1 LKTLLL
7 FLSIFTYLSAHNCK
21 DRFFNINSSEKTELS
36 DFLSEII
43 NYCSL
48 NLVVDETTQRKLYKI
63 SNEIHI
69 VDKQLDEVLKI
80 VLSENNL
87 FYTLNDDVLKVGY
100 VKTETFSLDY
110 ISSIRSG
117 NSKTD
122 ISIGSDS
129 EDGKSS
135 VGSTIETNS
144 EFDFWDNLKKEI
156 SQLLERPEDEFKS
169 VEPIINKKAGLITVS
184 GTLKQLK
191 RVEEY
196 LEKIQ
201 HRLFK
206 QVLIDVNILSVS
218 LKKSSQTG
226 INWDSFYNSLQTDG
240 TKVVT
245 SSSISQIISFL
256 KKNGNV
262 KSISNPKIV
271 AINNQ
276 PALISVGNEYFYK
289 LNSSETRESSS
300 TSSTIIK
307 DSSVIKSIFAG
318 ILLDITAEISENEKI
333 TISVNPSI
341 SEATD
346 INFLNTEK
354 TIPPDLTKKQLSTV
368 ITVKNGEKA
377 IIGGLI
383 TKAQIEKEDS
393 VPLLSHLPFFG
404 KIFLSKE
411 KSFLSEEL
419 VIVITP
425 KILD

>member
-1 LKTLLL
+1 MKTLLI
-7 FLSIFTYLSAHNCK
+7 FLSIFTYLSAHNCE

-48 NLVVDETTQRKLYKI
+48 NLVVDETTQKKLYKI
-63 SNEIHI
+63 SSEIHI
-69 VDKQLDEVLKI
+69 VDKKLDEVLQI
-80 VLSENNL
+80 VLAENNL
-87 FYTLNDDVLKVGY
+87 FYTLNDDILKVGY

-129 EDGKSS
+129 DDGKSS

-169 VEPIINKKAGLITVS
+169 VEPIINKKAGLITIS

-196 LEKIQ
+196 LERIQ

-218 LKKSSQTG
+218 LKKSAQTG
-226 INWDSFYNSLQTDG
+226 INWDSFYNSLQADG

-318 ILLDITAEISENEKI
+318 ILLDITAEISDNDKI

-393 VPLLSHLPFFG
+393 VPLLSHLPLFG

>member
-191 RVEEY
+191 RVEKY

-262 KSISNPKIV
+262 KSISNPRIV

>member
-191 RVEEY
+191 RVEKY

-262 KSISNPKIV
+262 KSISNPRIV

-393 VPLLSHLPFFG
+393 VSLLSHLPIFG